1 MRSAF
6 DFAPYRRST
15 VGFDRLF
22 DMLENS
28 CGRQTQ
34 ENYPPF
40 DLIKL
45 GDNDYRIE
53 LAVAGFK
60 PDEIDITAQQNV
72 LIVSGRKY
80 EDSEEQGDDYIYRGI
95 ATRSFERR
103 FALADHIQVKG
114 ADLKDGLL
122 AIELVREIPEAM
134 KPRKIDIGG
143 SQERSAIGGGKSPPP
158 SRRSTPKPSTP
169 ETLPAPQMNS
179 PGETRLLGAFLSGEA
194 LRPREQCGDA
204 PGVELGAQLA
214 VGTQGHRPHPRL
226 VVDHVRSHRRHHSRV
241 AATSSR
247 PSKLMKASARL
258 SSSSSSSLHALGT
271 DRKLP
276 HSSSGRG
283 ATWPTKSGKSGFIS

>member
-6 DFAPYRRST
+6 DFSPFRRST

-22 DMLENS
+22 DMLENNS
-28 CGRQTQ
+28 AGQAQ

-72 LIVSGRKY
+72 LIVSGRKG
-80 EDSEEQGDDYIYRGI
+80 EESEQEGNDYIYRGI

-103 FALADHIQVKG
+103 FALADHIQVRA

-122 AIELVREIPEAM
+122 AIDLVREIPEAM

-143 SQERSAIGGGKSPPP
+143 SQKKVGKAASEQ
-158 SRRSTPKPSTP
+158 TVDAEA
-169 ETLPAPQMNS
+169 ETA
-179 PGETRLLGAFLSGEA
+179 
-194 LRPREQCGDA
+194 
-204 PGVELGAQLA
+204 
-214 VGTQGHRPHPRL
+214 
-226 VVDHVRSHRRHHSRV
+226 
-241 AATSSR
+241 
-247 PSKLMKASARL
+247 
-258 SSSSSSSLHALGT
+258 
-271 DRKLP
+271 
-276 HSSSGRG
+276 
-283 ATWPTKSGKSGFIS
+283 

>member
-28 CGRQTQ
+28 NPAQGQ

-40 DLIKL
+40 DLIRL
-45 GDNDYRIE
+45 GENDYRIE

-72 LIVSGRKY
+72 LLVTGRKK
-80 EDSEEQGDDYIYRGI
+80 EEGGEKDNNYIYRGI

-114 ADLKDGLL
+114 ADMNDGLL

-134 KPRKIDIGG
+134 KPRKISIGDQ
-143 SQERSAIGGGKSPPP
+143 QEAI
-158 SRRSTPKPSTP
+158 
-169 ETLPAPQMNS
+169 
-179 PGETRLLGAFLSGEA
+179 EA
-194 LRPREQCGDA
+194 EKADA
-204 PGVELGAQLA
+204 
-214 VGTQGHRPHPRL
+214 
-226 VVDHVRSHRRHHSRV
+226 
-241 AATSSR
+241 
-247 PSKLMKASARL
+247 
-258 SSSSSSSLHALGT
+258 
-271 DRKLP
+271 
-276 HSSSGRG
+276 
-283 ATWPTKSGKSGFIS
+283 

>member
-6 DFAPYRRST
+6 DFSPYRRST

-28 CGRQTQ
+28 SVGQAG

-45 GDNDYRIE
+45 GDNDFRIE

-72 LIVSGRKY
+72 LLVTGRKKEEA
-80 EDSEEQGDDYIYRGI
+80 EDGKGNNYIYRGI

-114 ADLKDGLL
+114 ADMKDGLL

-134 KPRKIDIGG
+134 KPKKISIGE
-143 SQERSAIGGGKSPPP
+143 SQPAI
-158 SRRSTPKPSTP
+158 
-169 ETLPAPQMNS
+169 
-179 PGETRLLGAFLSGEA
+179 EA
-194 LRPREQCGDA
+194 E
-204 PGVELGAQLA
+204 
-214 VGTQGHRPHPRL
+214 
-226 VVDHVRSHRRHHSRV
+226 
-241 AATSSR
+241 AAN
-247 PSKLMKASARL
+247 A
-258 SSSSSSSLHALGT
+258 
-271 DRKLP
+271 
-276 HSSSGRG
+276 
-283 ATWPTKSGKSGFIS
+283 